1 MVRNTG
7 WLLAGKG
14 VGAVLSLVYL
24 GLAAR
29 TLGAVQFGQFTLILG
44 TAQAATGLVGF
55 QTWQIAV
62 RFGPA
67 HLRAGRHDAL
77 ARLVGF
83 CAAIDVLA
91 ALAGCAAL
99 AAGFLLLNWPDEL
112 ARLGLLYCFVA
123 LLSVRSTP
131 VGVLRLHDRFG
142 VGAAADAVTP
152 VVRFCGA
159 LVVVATGASVHG
171 FLVAWGVAEVATA
184 VGYWVCAGLAAPRAL
199 AVPRWRWYREVK
211 AENPGLWRVS
221 WFTNITYTLETG
233 TRQGVLLLVGLATGA
248 VGAGQ
253 YRVASQLSQALARVS
268 EMFSRAAFA
277 EMTRADDGRPGH
289 ELGRLLRQSTRLTVV
304 AGLLVA
310 VLLIVAGRP
319 ALGLLAGPGYAD
331 SYPVLLLL
339 GFAAVLDLAG
349 ASFEP
354 ALVARGLAGLAFW
367 IRAATALCLLAG
379 LAVLLPGL
387 GTVGAGLAVL
397 GSSAVGLLLS
407 AVAVFRHFR
416 VSPLRAP

>member
-1 MVRNTG
+1 MT
-7 WLLAGKG
+7 
-14 VGAVLSLVYL
+14 
-24 GLAAR
+24 
-29 TLGAVQFGQFTLILG
+29 
-44 TAQAATGLVGF
+44 
-55 QTWQIAV
+55 
-62 RFGPA
+62 
-67 HLRAGRHDAL
+67 
-77 ARLVGF
+77 
-83 CAAIDVLA
+83 
-91 ALAGCAAL
+91 
-99 AAGFLLLNWPDEL
+99 AGFLLLSWPDEL

-131 VGVLRLHDRFG
+131 VGLLRLHDRFG

-152 VVRFCGA
+152 VVRFAGA
-159 LVVVATGASVHG
+159 LVVVATGASVHS

-184 VGYWVCAGLAAPRAL
+184 AGYWVCAGLVAPRAL

-268 EMFSRAAFA
+268 EMFSRAALA
-277 EMTRADDGRPGH
+277 EMARADDGSPGH
-289 ELGRLLRQSTRLTVV
+289 ELGRLLRQSTRLTVL
-304 AGLLVA
+304 AGLFVA
-310 VLLIVAGRP
+310 VLLVV
-319 ALGLLAGPGYAD
+319 AGPGYAG

-349 ASFEP
+349 APFEP

-367 IRAATALCLLAG
+367 IRAAAALCLLAG
-379 LAVLLPGL
+379 LAALLPGL
-387 GTVGAGLAVL
+387 GTVGAALAVL

-407 AVAVFRHFR
+407 ALAAFRRFR
-416 VSPLRAP
+416 VPPLQVP